1 MPICHSSRREIGST
15 PTPGSSSAT
24 LSVRL
29 PGYRPGRVFV
39 SSHGELA
46 RQASGKRAKRC
57 KLQQGAKV
65 CFRASPVTLRK
76 SAYRLDFPSPSDLHT
91 GRISAAYS
99 RAGVQRAVVFDRIKA
114 NHRGTAVSGFSNPA
128 SIRISVVLPAPSA
141 QPAPSHNR
149 REWCSRAVRR
159 RLVHARKAFFQAV
172 QRDNGIILSCLV
184 TELHRYR
191 HSLA

>member
-1 MPICHSSRREIGST
+1 MHHLHSSRREIGST
-15 PTPGSSSAT
+15 PTPGSSSSNT
-24 LSVRL
+24 SVRL

-39 SSHGELA
+39 SSHRRVA

-57 KLQQGAKV
+57 KLQQASKV

-76 SAYRLDFPSPSDLHT
+76 SAYRLRFSSPSDLHT

-99 RAGVQRAVVFDRIKA
+99 RARRERAVVFDRIKA
-114 NHRGTAVSGFSNPA
+114 NHRGTAAVGFSNPA
-128 SIRISVVLPAPSA
+128 SIRISVVLPAPSG
-141 QPAPSHNR
+141 PTAPSHNR

-159 RLVHARKAFFQAV
+159 RACHARKAFFQAV
-172 QRDNGIILSCLV
+172 QRDNGIIHVLLV